1 MIVNR
6 KLSNGIRVV
15 IESVPN
21 VRSAAL
27 GIYVETG
34 SAYETIEQNGISHI
48 LEHMMFKGTTNRSA
62 RDIARETAL
71 LGDDMN
77 AYTAKEMTCYYA
89 RVLDEHLSVMAELMG
104 DMLTNSLL
112 SEDDLEREKGVI
124 LDEIDMYEDSPEDL
138 VQEQLQK
145 LVWEEHPLGFIIS
158 GTEENVR
165 RISRQEL
172 VEFWRAHYTAQRM
185 LLSVAGNVEIE
196 VVFELLERCFSNIPE
211 GRKPVLTPAP
221 VYRPGRKWFHK
232 EMEQVHLCI
241 GFPGISHTDP
251 RSYTLSMVNN
261 IVGGSSG
268 SRLFQRI
275 REDQGLCYSLYS
287 YGSSYHQTGIFQI
300 YCGMSEENLEIVCHE
315 IMESL
320 KQFTKEGPDSE
331 ELEQSY
337 LQIRSELL
345 LSMENTHNRMNHNAR
360 CLLYMGRI
368 IAIEEMLEELKKVRK
383 EDVMAY
389 MEEFFKPELASWTLV
404 GDLEENPRLKEQIYS
419 F

>member
-34 SAYETIEQNGISHI
+34 SAYETLEQNGISHM
-48 LEHMMFKGTTNRSA
+48 LEHMMFKGTANRSA

-89 RVLDEHLSVMAELMG
+89 RVLDEHLPVMAELMG
-104 DMLTNSLL
+104 DMLTNSLF
-112 SEDDLEREKGVI
+112 SEEDLEREKGVI

-145 LVWEEHPLGFIIS
+145 LVWEEHALGFIIS

-172 VEFWRAHYTAQRM
+172 IEFWREHYTAQRM

-196 VVFELLERCFSNIPE
+196 AVCELLERCFSGIPE
-211 GRKPVLTPAP
+211 GSMSVPAP
-221 VYRPGRKWFHK
+221 APIYHPGRKWFHK
-232 EMEQVHLCI
+232 EMEQVHLCV
-241 GFPGISHTDP
+241 GFPSISHTDS

-261 IVGGSSG
+261 IIGGSSS

-275 REDQGLCYSLYS
+275 REEQGLCYSLYS

-300 YCGMSEENLEIVCHE
+300 YCGMNEENLEIVCHE
-315 IMESL
+315 IMEAL
-320 KQFTKEGPDSE
+320 KQFAKEGPDLE

-368 IAIEEMLEELKKVRK
+368 VSIEEMLGELKKVQK
-383 EDVMAY
+383 EDVIAY
-389 MEEFFKPELASWTLV
+389 MENFCKPELASWTLV
-404 GDLEENPRLKEQIYS
+404 GDLEENPELKKQFDS

>member
-34 SAYETIEQNGISHI
+34 SAYETFEQNGISHI

-62 RDIARETAL
+62 KDIARETAL

-89 RVLDEHLSVMAELMG
+89 RVLDEHLPVMAELMG
-104 DMLTNSLL
+104 DMLTNSLF
-112 SEDDLEREKGVI
+112 SEEDLEREKGVI

-172 VEFWRAHYTAQRM
+172 VEFWREHYTAQRM

-196 VVFELLERCFSNIPE
+196 SVRELLERCFSRIPE
-211 GRKPVLTPAP
+211 GRKPELVPAP
-221 VYRPGRKWFHK
+221 VYHPGRKWFHK

-241 GFPGISHTDP
+241 GFPGISHTDA

-261 IVGGSSG
+261 IIGGSSG

-315 IMESL
+315 IMEEI
-320 KQFTKEGPDSE
+320 KQFTNEGPNPE

-404 GDLEENPRLKEQIYS
+404 GDLEENPKLKEQIYS